1 VSALQDLFVFPFS
14 CAGLGGA
21 EATTVVGARH
31 GFITDRKLE
40 IIGVRDE
47 KAGFTALVEK
57 LSALSN
63 TIGLILSP
71 RYIGMIHRII
81 GKVFGD
87 AVGII
92 GRRLIGGHALE
103 WSLLRFEYASMDKII
118 VNSTSLSYPSMGF
131 RIQVFLDLQRH
142 DCFNF

>member
-1 VSALQDLFVFPFS
+1 VGALQDLFVFPFS

-21 EATTVVGARH
+21 EATTVVGAWH
-31 GFITDRKLE
+31 CFVTDGELE
-40 IIGVRDE
+40 VIGIRDE
-47 KAGFTALVEK
+47 KAGFTTLLEK

-71 RYIGMIHRII
+71 RYIGMIHRIV
-81 GKVFGD
+81 GKVFGNV
-87 AVGII
+87 VGII
-92 GRRLIGGHALE
+92 GRRLIRWHALE

-118 VNSTSLSYPSMGF
+118 VNCTSLSYPSMGLG
-131 RIQVFLDLQRH
+131 IQVFLDLQRH